1 MGVAQ
6 CPYVT
11 GSDGSAYYISA
22 VPAWGCGAQ
31 DRRYVEI
38 VLYRTGAFYAVKTLQ
53 GELLVQTAV
62 LFVEGVAELLKY
74 DYRVGKNARMLPF
87 GHHFREYTFDIG
99 HVEVSAEHK
108 RARAPVIAAQK
119 RMHIAHA
126 AAPGGRVA

>member
-74 DYRVGKNARMLPF
+74 DYRVGKMRGCCPLATTSENILSTLVMLKFPQSISE
-87 GHHFREYTFDIG
+87 REHQLLRRRNGCT
-99 HVEVSAEHK
+99 
-108 RARAPVIAAQK
+108 
-119 RMHIAHA
+119 
-126 AAPGGRVA
+126 